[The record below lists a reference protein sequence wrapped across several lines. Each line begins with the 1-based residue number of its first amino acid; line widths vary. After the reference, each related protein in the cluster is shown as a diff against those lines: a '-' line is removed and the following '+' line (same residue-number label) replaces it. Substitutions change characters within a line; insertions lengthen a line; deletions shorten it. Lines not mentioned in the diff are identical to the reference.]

1 MIPRIQSGIPGF
13 DELTRSNDGTGGI
26 PENTATL
33 IYGPSKTGKSIFTNQ
48 FTYKGLTNDEPC
60 LYITTDNGYKQ
71 FKNIMEEFNWPIEKY
86 IDNNSLYLIDTIS
99 DIYKGKPSQSES
111 FIQSYINNPTDIMVK
126 IGSGVHYIYKN
137 NPRFR
142 SVIDSATTL
151 LAYNENM
158 LIIRVLKAY
167 LMRVNEAGGTPI
179 IVYTQDT
186 ADSIIETMLKSMVDN
201 IIRVDGE
208 KLYIEAMKG
217 IERRSSSYQ
226 ITDNGIV
233 IK

>member
-1 MIPRIQSGIPGF
+1 
-13 DELTRSNDGTGGI
+13 
-26 PENTATL
+26 
-33 IYGPSKTGKSIFTNQ
+33 
-48 FTYKGLTNDEPC
+48 
-60 LYITTDNGYKQ
+60 
-71 FKNIMEEFNWPIEKY
+71 
-86 IDNNSLYLIDTIS
+86 
-99 DIYKGKPSQSES
+99 
-111 FIQSYINNPTDIMVK
+111 MVK
-126 IGSGVHYIYKN
+126 IGSGVYYISKN

-179 IVYTQDT
+179 IAYTQDT

-217 IERRSSSYQ
+217 IERRSSPYQ